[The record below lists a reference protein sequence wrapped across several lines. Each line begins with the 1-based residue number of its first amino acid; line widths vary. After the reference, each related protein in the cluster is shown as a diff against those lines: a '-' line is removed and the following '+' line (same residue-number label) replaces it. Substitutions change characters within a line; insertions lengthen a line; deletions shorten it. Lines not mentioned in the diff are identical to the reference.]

1 MAVMKPQT
9 PFDMLASVSSASS
22 VAVPPYGA
30 ATNTNVIM
38 TSQHQQNVD
47 YFISYAAP
55 NLLTIQETI
64 GNDIIV
70 NIGED
75 ALKKRIKADIARKL
89 AEEIVASKV
98 TFTAQEN
105 YAEHTRI
112 IRAKTYVF
120 TADELKAFVEKCI
133 K

>member
-9 PFDMLASVSSASS
+9 PFDMLASVSSAPS

-38 TSQHQQNVD
+38 TTQHQQNVE
-47 YFISYAAP
+47 YFMSYAAP

-64 GNDIIV
+64 GNDIIAQA
-70 NIGED
+70 GED
-75 ALKKRIKADIARKL
+75 AIKKRVKQDMAVKL
-89 AEEIVASKV
+89 GQEIVASKV

-120 TADELKAFVEKCI
+120 TADELKAFIEKCI

>member
-1 MAVMKPQT
+1 MIT
-9 PFDMLASVSSASS
+9 SSVSAP
-22 VAVPPYGA
+22 ATTIGGA
-30 ATNTNVIM
+30 ATHTGNVSI
-38 TSQHQQNVD
+38 TTQHQQNVE
-47 YFISYAAP
+47 YFMSYAAP
-55 NLLTIQETI
+55 NLLTIQEVI
-64 GNDIIV
+64 GNDVIAQV
-70 NIGED
+70 GED
-75 ALKKRIKADIARKL
+75 AIKKRIKADIASKL

-120 TADELKAFVEKCI
+120 TQEQLKSFIEKCI